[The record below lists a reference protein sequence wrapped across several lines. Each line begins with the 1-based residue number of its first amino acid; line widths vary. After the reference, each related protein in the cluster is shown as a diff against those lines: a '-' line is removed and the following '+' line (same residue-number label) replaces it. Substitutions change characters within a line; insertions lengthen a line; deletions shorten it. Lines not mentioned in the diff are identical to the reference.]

1 MKGRTTMKKTFSVL
15 LALVLMFVF
24 ALPAFA
30 AGTDDGTVF
39 VAERKGAKFL
49 GTEIVEGCTKYEAA
63 SGSGDCFYDMSGDKD
78 MNICDL
84 VALHKNSVDFDQNS
98 IFDGDDAAAF
108 RVVLLGDKE

>member
-1 MKGRTTMKKTFSVL
+1 MKKTFSVL

-63 SGSGDCFYDMSGDKD
+63 SGSGDCFT
-78 MNICDL
+78 ICR
-84 VALHKNSVDFDQNS
+84 AIK
-98 IFDGDDAAAF
+98 I
-108 RVVLLGDKE
+108 